1 MRANLEGFQ
10 MYYEDVGKGVPVV
23 FIHGLGGDSKDW
35 KLVIPELS
43 KEIRCIA
50 VDLRGHGQSDKP
62 NEPYTQ
68 SLFARDVISLL
79 NYLGIKRAY
88 FCGASMGGYVA
99 QKVALT
105 YPQRVR
111 GLILVGA
118 SPHIPEQT
126 VKVSGKWAETLLT
139 KGLEAFIEV
148 QVKDVFHPA
157 FARHHKEIIDIFRES
172 KRVPP
177 SEVSGLINKGMQ
189 IEPIDF
195 RKRLREIKAPTLI
208 IHGHDDQIV
217 PVEYAELM
225 HKQIPNSQ
233 LAALPLCGHL
243 PAMERPTY
251 FADLLLYF
259 IEKTEKEAGRS
270 K

>member
-1 MRANLEGFQ
+1 
-10 MYYEDVGKGVPVV
+10 MYYEDAGKGAPVI
-23 FIHGLGGDSKDW
+23 FIHGLGGDSKEW

-43 KEIRCIA
+43 REARCIT
-50 VDLRGHGQSDKP
+50 VDLRGHGHSDKS

-68 SLFARDVISLL
+68 SLFAKDLISLL
-79 NYLGIKRAY
+79 DYLSINCAY

-99 QKVALT
+99 QKVALSH
-105 YPQRVR
+105 PQRVK
-111 GLILVGA
+111 GLILVGSA
-118 SPHIPEQT
+118 PYIPEQT

-139 KGLEAFIEV
+139 RGLEAFIEA
-148 QVKDVFHPA
+148 QIKDVFHPA
-157 FARHHKEIIDIFRES
+157 FARRNKEVIDLFRES
-172 KRVPP
+172 KRKPP

-195 RKRLREIKAPTLI
+195 RKKLKEIKAPTLI
-208 IHGHDDQIV
+208 IHGRDDKIV
-217 PVEYAELM
+217 PVECAELM

-233 LAALPLCGHL
+233 LAVLPLCGHL
-243 PAMERPTY
+243 PTMERPTF

-259 IEKTEKEAGRS
+259 IEKTERKTES